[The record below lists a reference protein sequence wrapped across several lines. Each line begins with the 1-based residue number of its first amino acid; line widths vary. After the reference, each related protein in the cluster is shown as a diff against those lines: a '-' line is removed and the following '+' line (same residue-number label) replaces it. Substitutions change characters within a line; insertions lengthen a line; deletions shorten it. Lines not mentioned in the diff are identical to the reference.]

1 MSLRHPRRRRIEITD
16 QLIPI
21 GPLLGVL
28 VLAASAGVA
37 VFSVNRAKPSHA
49 KIIKSQHDE
58 IDALRIQIANY
69 AQQSAAH
76 ENLITVLHNR
86 IAAQDALISS
96 YDHPAALAP
105 PKQK

>member
-1 MSLRHPRRRRIEITD
+1 MTD
-16 QLIPI
+16 QMIQVGPI
-21 GPLLGVL
+21 LGVL

-49 KIIKSQHDE
+49 KIIKSQHEE

-69 AQQSAAH
+69 TQQSAAH
-76 ENLITVLHNR
+76 KNLITVLHNR
-86 IAAQDALISS
+86 ITAQDALISS
-96 YDHPAALAP
+96 YDQPAALAP